1 MRVKIIDF
9 LVAMGKI
16 CDDHADSCKDCQMQ
30 RDYLETDG
38 FSGCVCDNMAN
49 PKYAEIVKNEVLKY
63 IKAGGLND
71 TSNN

>member
-1 MRVKIIDF
+1 MRVKITDF
-9 LVAMGKI
+9 LMAMGKI
-16 CDDHADSCKDCQMQ
+16 CDDDMNSCQGCPMQ
-30 RDYLETDG
+30 RDFRETDG
-38 FSGCVCDNMAN
+38 FSGCVCDYMAN